1 VALNR
6 HRGLPQA
13 ADREVALRHGVSR
26 GDVLRADVGL
36 PRLGKRDFDALVNF
50 RDDGFFAEAL
60 GIGTMPSAVT
70 VRQRLDGRA
79 GALLPLVTRSAVEF
93 PAGVK
98 AKVTALETGH
108 VALDIG
114 LHVRAWHRT
123 VEPGADSAGK
133 PGQ

>member
-70 VRQRLDGRA
+70 VRQRLGGAGGCVAAAGDPVCGGVPGGREGEGDGA
-79 GALLPLVTRSAVEF
+79 
-93 PAGVK
+93 
-98 AKVTALETGH
+98 
-108 VALDIG
+108 
-114 LHVRAWHRT
+114 
-123 VEPGADSAGK
+123 
-133 PGQ
+133 